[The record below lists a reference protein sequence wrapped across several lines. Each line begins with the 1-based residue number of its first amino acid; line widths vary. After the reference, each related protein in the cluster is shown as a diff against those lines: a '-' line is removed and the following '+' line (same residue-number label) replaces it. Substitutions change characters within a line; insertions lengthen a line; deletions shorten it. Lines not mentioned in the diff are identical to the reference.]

1 MTLWYQRSTLEGSL
15 GADQL
20 EQLAKPADQV
30 LPRPGERLFE
40 FQGLGRLPGTPGLG
54 LLARHRS

>member
-1 MTLWYQRSTLEGSL
+1 MTVWYQRSLE
-15 GADQL
+15 ADQL